1 MQTSLAPSTAA
12 SLQTLPADEIRQVMW
27 RFADRFELQ
36 MLVQAAR
43 GVARGPVAR
52 VVAAGGRNTHDWT
65 PAKAGLLQYFDESG
79 ITAAF
84 LDPEQGGFIAGPKNL
99 ALALIAFELSWV
111 DAGAATCSLA
121 GNLGLAP
128 IHERGTPEQ
137 RAKYVAGAAPVKPGE
152 NRRQVR
158 AAFALT
164 EPIPFV
170 GVETGLLAGK
180 VRVAAWPEG
189 GEPIL
194 QVDKRGRFI
203 TNMAFANVVTAAVD
217 SDDPR
222 IKGSC
227 MVILEEGDP
236 GTWDRGTP
244 TKKLVHQLSST
255 NDPVFNLQV
264 PASRIVG
271 GYTVQNGVIVPNYS
285 HGEIIEAVFRRT
297 RVTVGLMTAAKLLS
311 AVEPVILYH
320 RRRFRGGE
328 GAPGT
333 PRYELGLQQ
342 KEDVLHRLVDIWAS
356 GEASASLGF
365 AAARLFDELDPL
377 EREKDRLLAE
387 RRLTGRAAFKELA
400 KKRTEAL
407 ELVKLLAQ
415 PVGARDLA
423 RQDALEADPLVR
435 FVILDAQADVL
446 CPACK
451 LWNTGHGAN
460 MMREAVSLMGGYG
473 VTEDCPGFLGQK
485 WMDAQLEATYEGPEA
500 VQRLQLSITM
510 TNELFLAQFEHW
522 IAEMRRLAGERPG
535 TGACTLATAMQLWRW
550 TLRYV
555 QTATDADG
563 DKLYHK
569 TRQGVTFP
577 LADALCWLLAARQFI
592 LDVMELE
599 ARGGLNPALA
609 DGLAGTLAFFTD
621 LCHTQAGRAAG
632 EVGRI
637 CAEVVHGYHRHP
649 AWDEASCHACY
660 QAQELESLE
669 GIIPGIEGSA
679 DAYAEVIETGVAHP
693 FKAGPCA
700 RFTGRE
706 DFVRLRLKLDGCL
719 TGCRLAKDRA
729 ATALTQV
736 MTREALDYP
745 A

>member
-1 MQTSLAPSTAA
+1 
-12 SLQTLPADEIRQVMW
+12 MW
-27 RFADRFELQ
+27 RFADRYELH
-36 MLVQAAR
+36 MLVQGTR

-52 VVAAGGRNTHDWT
+52 LVANGGRNSHDWT
-65 PAKAGLLQYFDESG
+65 VEKASLLPHFDESG

-137 RAKYVAGAAPVKPGE
+137 RARYVANAAPLKPGE
-152 NRRQVR
+152 NRKQVR

-170 GVETGLLAGK
+170 GVETGMLAGK
-180 VRVAAWPEG
+180 VRIAEWPDG
-189 GEPIL
+189 QEPLL

-203 TNMAFANVVTAAVD
+203 TNMGFANVVTAAVE
-217 SDDPR
+217 SDDPKL
-222 IKGSC
+222 KGSC

-236 GTWDRGTP
+236 GIWDRGTP

-255 NDPVFNLQV
+255 NDPVFNLKV

-271 GYTVQNGVIVPNYS
+271 GYTIKDGVIIPNYS
-285 HGEIIEAVFRRT
+285 HAEIIEAVFRRT

-311 AVEPVILYH
+311 AVEPVILYQ
-320 RRRFRGGE
+320 RRRFRGGQ

-333 PRYELGLQQ
+333 PRYELGIQQ
-342 KEDVLHRLVDIWAS
+342 KEDALHRLVDIWAT

-377 EREKDRLLAE
+377 EKHKEQWLAE
-387 RRLTGRAAFKELA
+387 KNLTGRAAFKELM
-400 KKRTEAL
+400 KKQAEAL
-407 ELVKLLAQ
+407 ELVQITSQ
-415 PVGARDLA
+415 PVGARDLKH
-423 RQDALEADPLVR
+423 QETLEADPMVQFAR
-435 FVILDAQADVL
+435 LDALANVL

-473 VTEDCPGFLGQK
+473 VTEDCPGFLGMK

-510 TNELFLAQFEHW
+510 TNELFLAQFAQW
-522 IAEMRRLAGERPG
+522 IKQLRRIASDRPG
-535 TGACTLATAMQLWRW
+535 AGACTLASAMQLWLW
-550 TLRYV
+550 TLKRV
-555 QTATDADG
+555 QDAKDADG
-563 DKLYHK
+563 AKLYHK

-592 LDVMELE
+592 LDVIELE
-599 ARGGLNPALA
+599 AKGAENPALA
-609 DGLAGTLAFFTD
+609 DGLSGTVAFFTD
-621 LCHTQAGRAAG
+621 LCHVQAARAAG
-632 EVGRI
+632 EAGRI
-637 CAEVVHGYHRHP
+637 AAEIVHGYNRHP
-649 AWDEASCHACY
+649 AWNEASCHACY
-660 QAQELESLE
+660 QAEELDTLE
-669 GIIPGIEGSA
+669 GIIPGIASSA
-679 DAYAEVIETGVAHP
+679 RAVSDVAEDDQQHP
-693 FKAGPCA
+693 FKAGPCV
-700 RFTGRE
+700 RFSGIE
-706 DFVRLRLKLDGCL
+706 EFVRLRAKLDGCL

-729 ATALTQV
+729 AEALTKV